1 MIYWV
6 IVEKVVEIGVIEME
20 IVIRGKVIGFYRE
33 II

>member
-6 IVEKVVEIGVIEME
+6 IAEKVVEIGVIEME